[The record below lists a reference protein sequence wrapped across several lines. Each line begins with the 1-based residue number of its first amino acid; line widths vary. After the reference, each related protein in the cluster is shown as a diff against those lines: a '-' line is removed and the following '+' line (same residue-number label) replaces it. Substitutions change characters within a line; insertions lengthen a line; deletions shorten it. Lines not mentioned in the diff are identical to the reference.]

1 MNSAYECIQV
11 QLKKIII
18 KLKLGYVEIIWA
30 PHKLY
35 DTYYSF
41 VHLQFIKNVSAFT
54 SCKINNLKK
63 SCCQKSISYVQTIEG
78 NIK

>member
-35 DTYYSF
+35 DTYYS
-41 VHLQFIKNVSAFT
+41 LFIYNSLKMSARLLHAKLT
-54 SCKINNLKK
+54 
-63 SCCQKSISYVQTIEG
+63 T
-78 NIK
+78 